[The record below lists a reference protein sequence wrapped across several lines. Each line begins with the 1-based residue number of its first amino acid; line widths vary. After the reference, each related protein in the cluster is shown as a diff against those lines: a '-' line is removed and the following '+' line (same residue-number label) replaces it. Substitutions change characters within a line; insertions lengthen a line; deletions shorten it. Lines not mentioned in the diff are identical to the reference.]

1 MGLNY
6 NLEKIIHYYNES
18 IIYNENNA
26 ILGLTGNN
34 IELMA
39 LVKRLIEIKVQIN
52 NKNISVA
59 VNELKSLNKIL
70 PPLQSDVIN
79 ETIMFYKKHPELDYP
94 ADYQAESEHAENS
107 IKQVESPVQNIDQIN
122 FDKLMTEISD
132 DIKALPS
139 EFKNLQCELANI
151 TAAIKESADKQT
163 ELKTEKVEA
172 APSDANLA
180 PQIESLVKSLNKLEP
195 LLTALTNPTLAYTEL
210 QSNMSKHI
218 TDMNDIVTKNVESSR
233 AKFEL
238 TISGDFEKWKAGINT
253 EAENLVK
260 DLGTIIKTS
269 FDNNNAKIEQY
280 LSDVHNNA
288 QNIIELRKSHEVSKI
303 TWGWFFSGLIVVL
316 LLVNFFTVIY
326 MKNNISTTTSTN
338 VVNAI
343 KQIRDAQ
350 IKSSPP
356 PTITNHKKY

>member
-6 NLEKIIHYYNES
+6 NLEKIIHYYNAS

-26 ILGLTGNN
+26 NLGLIGNN

-70 PPLQSDVIN
+70 PHLQSDVIN
-79 ETIMFYKKHPELDYP
+79 ETIMFYKNHPELDYP
-94 ADYQAESEHAENS
+94 TDYQPESEQAESS
-107 IKQVESPVQNIDQIN
+107 IKQVEPPAQNIDQIN

-132 DIKALPS
+132 IKALPS
-139 EFKNLQCELANI
+139 EFKNLQRQIENI
-151 TAAIKESADKQT
+151 TTAIKESADKQI
-163 ELKTEKVEA
+163 ELKTEKIEA
-172 APSDANLA
+172 APSDTNLA
-180 PQIESLVKSLNKLEP
+180 PQIESLVKSLNKQEQ
-195 LLTALTNPTLAYTEL
+195 LLTALTNPTLAYNEL
-210 QSNMSKHI
+210 QSNMSNHI
-218 TDMNDIVTKNVESSR
+218 KDMNDIVTKNVESSR

-238 TISGDFEKWKAGINT
+238 TISGDFEKWKAGMNS

-338 VVNAI
+338 VINAI

-350 IKSSPP
+350 IKSSTPP
-356 PTITNHKKY
+356 AVTNHKKY